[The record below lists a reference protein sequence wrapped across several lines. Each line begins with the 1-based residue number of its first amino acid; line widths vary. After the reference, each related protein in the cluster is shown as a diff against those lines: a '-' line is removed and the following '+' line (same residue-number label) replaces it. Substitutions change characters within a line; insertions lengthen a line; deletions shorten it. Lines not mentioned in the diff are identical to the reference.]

1 VERIHESFQNNA
13 CEIKSKRIQILI
25 FSSLVFQIDVD
36 RIETIFRDITNGTN
50 ELIVKQVLNLM
61 YLLRSYI

>member
-1 VERIHESFQNNA
+1 MERIHESFQNNA